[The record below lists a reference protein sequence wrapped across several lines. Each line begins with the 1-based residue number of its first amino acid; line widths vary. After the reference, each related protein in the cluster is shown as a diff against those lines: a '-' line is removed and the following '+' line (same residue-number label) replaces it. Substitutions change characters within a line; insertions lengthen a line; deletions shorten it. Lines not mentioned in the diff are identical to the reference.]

1 MLSSSYLRT
10 YIKIRKHAGRTRLI
24 EMPGGMSCPLL
35 CRPCHIDRGA
45 EDRPEPPYGYYRYLY
60 WYCRCATC
68 KAANAATSAGLR
80 EQRLQAR
87 ERSRALGGQTVP
99 SDRPDLG

>member
-1 MLSSSYLRT
+1 MALSLRNMQGSP
-10 YIKIRKHAGRTRLI
+10 RSHA
-24 EMPGGMSCPLL
+24 
-35 CRPCHIDRGA
+35 A
-45 EDRPEPPYGYYRYLY
+45 
-60 WYCRCATC
+60 
-68 KAANAATSAGLR
+68 KSAGLR

>member
-1 MLSSSYLRT
+1 L
-10 YIKIRKHAGRTRLI
+10 
-24 EMPGGMSCPLL
+24 CPLL
-35 CRPCHIDRGA
+35 CRPCHIDKGA
-45 EDRPEPPYGYYRYLY
+45 EERPEPPHGYYRYLY
-60 WYCRCATC
+60 WRCRCATC
-68 KAANAATSAGLR
+68 KTANAATSAGLR